1 MQLSPRSLFRRF
13 LVYILPLTVLCDA
26 SSYPCTCGRAP
37 LHSLYVLPTRAPN
50 LTSMRGRWS
59 VYRVISRTQQAVTGS
74 TGSRGGRR
82 SRFTGEVHAQS
93 NLPCFRSSTRKK
105 NATLVEEVQK
115 KNSYPVVV
123 THIRPPPLLLLHTQN
138 QRQ

>member
-1 MQLSPRSLFRRF
+1 MAAC
-13 LVYILPLTVLCDA
+13 YGGMTLTVIA
-26 SSYPCTCGRAP
+26 FSCGRAP

-93 NLPCFRSSTRKK
+93 NLPCFRSSTRK
-105 NATLVEEVQK
+105 
-115 KNSYPVVV
+115 
-123 THIRPPPLLLLHTQN
+123 
-138 QRQ
+138 QRKHV

>member
-59 VYRVISRTQQAVTGS
+59 VYRVISRTQQAVGAGHDLLERCMRNRTY
-74 TGSRGGRR
+74 
-82 SRFTGEVHAQS
+82 HAFALPLAS
-93 NLPCFRSSTRKK
+93 NEGT
-105 NATLVEEVQK
+105 
-115 KNSYPVVV
+115 
-123 THIRPPPLLLLHTQN
+123 
-138 QRQ
+138 